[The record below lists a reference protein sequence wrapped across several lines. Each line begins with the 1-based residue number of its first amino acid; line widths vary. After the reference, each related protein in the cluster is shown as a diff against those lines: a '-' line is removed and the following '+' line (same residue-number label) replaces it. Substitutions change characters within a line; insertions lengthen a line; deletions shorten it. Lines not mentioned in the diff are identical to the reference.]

1 MHKRYA
7 SPSLL
12 ERGFQLSRSSSH
24 AATSNLPGYH
34 TSALVAM
41 DKSSSVA
48 SGESLSS
55 GSHAFSQLKPPE
67 QFSERSLES
76 VLNSSKQKVSAI
88 ESLLKGVSLS
98 GKLRNSSSHSTSL
111 DLGII

>member
-12 ERGFQLSRSSSH
+12 ERGFQLPRSSSH

-34 TSALVAM
+34 VSAIVPM
-41 DKSSSVA
+41 DKSSSQA
-48 SGESLSS
+48 LS
-55 GSHAFSQLKPPE
+55 QIKPPE
-67 QFSERSLES
+67 NFSERSLES

-88 ESLLKGVSLS
+88 ESLLKGVSIS
-98 GKLRNSSSHSTSL
+98 GKLRNSCAHSTSL

>member
-34 TSALVAM
+34 TSAIFSM
-41 DKSSSVA
+41 DKSSSHA
-48 SGESLSS
+48 LS
-55 GSHAFSQLKPPE
+55 QIKQPE
-67 QFSERSLES
+67 NFSERSLES

-88 ESLLKGVSLS
+88 ESLLKGVNIS
-98 GKLRNSSSHSTSL
+98 GKLRNSSAHSTSL